1 MSAFL
6 CCAFFLCLLCSTLAG
21 KGNNG
26 LLVRKQKGDTMTI
39 HCSTSLQ
46 DQENLSVFMRLTK
59 EIQVFYFYQETG
71 KITINKRFQTRLTT
85 NGGLNKMDITIT
97 NLTIEDSGV
106 YWCLYRVSMKSQTE
120 GEGAIL
126 LVVNDDQNGA
136 SSGLGIPRYLVLVSA
151 VTAGS
156 LKAWRSTMRPTQVRT
171 SDVYEDM
178 RTTIRRAHHP

>member
-1 MSAFL
+1 MSAFCL
-6 CCAFFLCLLCSTLAG
+6 CCAIFLCLLCSTLAG

-39 HCSTSLQ
+39 HCSTTLQ
-46 DQENLSVFMRLTK
+46 DQNNLSVFMRLTK
-59 EIQVFYFYQETG
+59 NILVFYYYQETG
-71 KITINKRFQTRLTT
+71 KITIHERFQLRLTT

-97 NLTIEDSGV
+97 NLTIEDSGA
-106 YWCLYRVSMKSQTE
+106 YWCLY
-120 GEGAIL
+120 
-126 LVVNDDQNGA
+126 DDQNGA

-156 LKAWRSTMRPTQVRT
+156 VLLLSLVILFIWVIPRLKAWRSTMRPTQVRT

-178 RTTIRRAHHP
+178 RTTIR